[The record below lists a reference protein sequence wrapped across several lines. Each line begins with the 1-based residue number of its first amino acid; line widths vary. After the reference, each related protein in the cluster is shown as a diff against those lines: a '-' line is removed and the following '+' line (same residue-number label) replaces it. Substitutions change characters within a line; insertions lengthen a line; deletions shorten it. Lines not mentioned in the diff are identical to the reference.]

1 MDQQMDHTA
10 YITLFRQ
17 LLQGEQGVDNHR
29 LDTLTDAYP
38 YALPLWILK
47 AGQEEQDPEKRAA
60 ARNRAALSASSP
72 ELATSFFITPQTPP
86 DTTNDA
92 GEKAADNIS
101 RYHDDLLPYTFR
113 WWLHK
118 TRLEHA
124 GTYQPYA
131 PARPWN
137 VREKMTPG
145 EELLNQ
151 QIRENIFHLQDPEEK
166 LSRKQAEK
174 TITFRVNHKE
184 NPAIER
190 FIREE
195 PQISP
200 PRPDA
205 ITLENKARK
214 SSEDH
219 AAFVSETLAKIYTEQ
234 GLYDKALDTYQK
246 LSLKYPEKSAYFAD
260 LIAELKEKLN

>member
-1 MDQQMDHTA
+1 MGQQMDHTA

-17 LLQGEQGVDNHR
+17 LLQGEQSIDSSR
-29 LDTLTDAYP
+29 LDALADTYP
-38 YALPLWILK
+38 YALPLWVLK
-47 AGQEEQDPEKRAA
+47 AGQEEHDPEKRAA
-60 ARNRAALSASSP
+60 ARNRAALSASSA
-72 ELATSFFITPQTPP
+72 ELATNFFIIPQTSPS
-86 DTTNDA
+86 TTDNT
-92 GEKAADNIS
+92 GEKATGNIS
-101 RYHDDLLPYTFR
+101 RYHDDLLPYSFR

-131 PARPWN
+131 PTKQPN
-137 VREKMTPG
+137 VPGQMTPE

-166 LSRKQAEK
+166 LSRKRAEK
-174 TITFRVNHKE
+174 TVTFRVNHKE

-214 SSEDH
+214 SSEDR